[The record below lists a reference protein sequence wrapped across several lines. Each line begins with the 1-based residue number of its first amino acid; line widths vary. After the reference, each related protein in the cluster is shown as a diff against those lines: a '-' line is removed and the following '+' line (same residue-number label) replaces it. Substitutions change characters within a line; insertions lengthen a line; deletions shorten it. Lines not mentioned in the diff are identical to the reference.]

1 MTKEMLAMKLAQNDV
16 EARNQFNCLPTS
28 RFDYLVN
35 YICKKFNKKMLENLV
50 ETMERN
56 NSAYEKN
63 GYLFRHI
70 DMKIV
75 PNWFTE

>member
-1 MTKEMLAMKLAQNDV
+1 MTKEMLAMKLAQNDL
-16 EARNQFNCLPTS
+16 EARNQFNGLQTS